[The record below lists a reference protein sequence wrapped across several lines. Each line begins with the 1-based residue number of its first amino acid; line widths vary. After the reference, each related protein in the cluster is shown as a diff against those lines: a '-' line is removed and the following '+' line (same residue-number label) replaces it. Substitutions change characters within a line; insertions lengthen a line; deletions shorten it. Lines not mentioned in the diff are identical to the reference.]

1 MLDKLFLVLVLLI
14 IDVLESNNGYMPA
27 RSRVNTGYTDTSPYT
42 HTTGR
47 PQTTFVSSL
56 AMLKIG
62 ALLIRFLL
70 QLLRKVSFII
80 NCSYTQNGTV

>member
-1 MLDKLFLVLVLLI
+1 MMLDKLFLVLVLLI

-56 AMLKIG
+56 PMLKIRR
-62 ALLIRFLL
+62 LLNRFC
-70 QLLRKVSFII
+70 K
-80 NCSYTQNGTV
+80 